1 MARGQK
7 RETFHHGD
15 TRRAALEAAL
25 VLLENEGRDA
35 LTFRA
40 VAAEIGVNHRAL
52 YRHFESL
59 DDLKVE
65 VATIGFDRL
74 ADILEKVPAGAP
86 RQLAS
91 SYARFALANE
101 QLYEL
106 MFSLPLREWYG
117 ASTGIGPAIRRV
129 TAASV
134 AAVGSPKEGARTRVF
149 RIWGLVHGLVDL
161 YRTGTWRAADE
172 RKAATFIASLV

>member
-1 MARGQK
+1 MTRGVK

-15 TRRAALEAAL
+15 TKRAALEAAL
-25 VLLENEGRDA
+25 ALLERDGAEA
-35 LTFRA
+35 LTLRA
-40 VAAEIGVNHRAL
+40 VAAAIGVNHRAL
-52 YRHFESL
+52 YRHFTSL

-74 ADILEKVPAGAP
+74 ADALERVPPDAP
-86 RQLAS
+86 RQLAG

-101 QLYEL
+101 HLYAL
-106 MFSLPLREWYG
+106 MFSLPLRRWYG
-117 ASTGIGPAIRRV
+117 ISTGIGPAIRRV

-134 AAVGSPKEGARTRVF
+134 VAAGRTRDAKARVF
-149 RIWGLVHGLVDL
+149 RIWGLVHGLVGL
-161 YRTGTWRAADE
+161 YRAGTWHAANE

>member
-1 MARGQK
+1 MVRRPK

-52 YRHFESL
+52 YRHFASL
-59 DDLKVE
+59 DDLKLE
-65 VATIGFDRL
+65 VATIGFERL
-74 ADILEKVPAGAP
+74 ADILEKVPPGAP
-86 RQLAS
+86 RRLAS
-91 SYARFALANE
+91 SYAGFALANE
-101 QLYEL
+101 HLYEL

-134 AAVGSPKEGARTRVF
+134 AAVGSREAAKTSVF
-149 RIWGLVHGLVDL
+149 RIWGLVHGLVGL
-161 YRTGTWRAADE
+161 YRTGTWRATNE
-172 RKAATFIASLV
+172 RKAATFIGSLV